1 MKITIFLIIVAAILI
16 GAWYF
21 ESQRREG
28 LDKIAD
34 SIGFVLEPGQQRLAD
49 SLDSVNFYLFNQ
61 GQPLVQN
68 LMRGELNGDH
78 IEVFNYSYTASEG
91 FEGSRELPNLSDEGR
106 ITTYMQTVAC
116 FLDIKAIPHFD
127 LSPKDGSKRTLNS
140 EFRSVGFD
148 DAHGFTQH
156 YNLAAREEA
165 SVRLLFNDELLAHF
179 AHDPGWVVESRG
191 RQVIFYHKDERLKP
205 ERIAD
210 FIEQAQAHIE
220 RFRLSQNKR
229 EAY

>member
-1 MKITIFLIIVAAILI
+1 
-16 GAWYF
+16 
-21 ESQRREG
+21 
-28 LDKIAD
+28 
-34 SIGFVLEPGQQRLAD
+34 
-49 SLDSVNFYLFNQ
+49 
-61 GQPLVQN
+61 
-68 LMRGELNGDH
+68 MRGELNGDH